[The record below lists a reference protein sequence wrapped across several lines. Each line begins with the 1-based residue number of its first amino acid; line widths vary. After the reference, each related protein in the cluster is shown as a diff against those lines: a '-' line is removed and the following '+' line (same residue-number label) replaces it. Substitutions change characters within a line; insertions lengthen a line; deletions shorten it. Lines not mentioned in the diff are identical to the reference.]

1 MIQEVFVQTETET
14 IMEIM
19 NGAPKYWSVLID
31 TSRINTLADLQ
42 YYIKYHEDSL
52 MRNPDTVTYDLEKR
66 VKALES
72 RSSSRSSKTFEAEAD
87 TNFVKKG
94 RKFNNK

>member
-52 MRNPDTVTYDLEKR
+52 TCNPETVTYDLEK
-66 VKALES
+66 
-72 RSSSRSSKTFEAEAD
+72 
-87 TNFVKKG
+87 
-94 RKFNNK
+94 